1 MPTSGY
7 KQWKIYLGSDI
18 DKLSDKSL
26 SKVVEK
32 VDVFARLNPIQK
44 ERIVRI
50 LRENNHVVGYM
61 GDGINDA
68 PSLKESDIG
77 LSVNGATDIA
87 KESSDMILL
96 EKV

>member
-1 MPTSGY
+1 
-7 KQWKIYLGSDI
+7 
-18 DKLSDKSL
+18 
-26 SKVVEK
+26 
-32 VDVFARLNPIQK
+32 
-44 ERIVRI
+44 
-50 LRENNHVVGYM
+50 M

-96 EKV
+96 EKSLKVICDGVIEGRKVYGNIIKYMKRL

>member
-1 MPTSGY
+1 
-7 KQWKIYLGSDI
+7 
-18 DKLSDKSL
+18 
-26 SKVVEK
+26 
-32 VDVFARLNPIQK
+32 
-44 ERIVRI
+44 
-50 LRENNHVVGYM
+50 M